1 MNTSALPLPSA
12 GPHVGPDIVA
22 RDDWVEVRLT
32 RSFMRNGRPALHSA
46 SMVIP
51 VLVAILYNDVN
62 NLGLLCWAIAAV
74 VMTLARYRVISIYYR
89 DYAGASAA
97 RLREFMSRYSWTWT
111 VSAAIWGTSMFLHFR
126 KAPIYDQFIGL
137 LILAGMAGFAVGAFS
152 ASQRCFLGYI
162 NGLAYS
168 TIAAV
173 IYSVGLERPF
183 MGTLQTYSLVL
194 LVLIYWAAIR
204 SAGKRFNRG
213 QRKTLELQ
221 YANAMLIASLTE
233 KTRVALEAV
242 QTKDRFIA
250 SAAHDLRQPVHALGL
265 YADWLR
271 AEPDMVAQITPKIVQ
286 STQAVNDLF
295 NSLFDLAKLDS
306 GAVEPTWQAVDLPA
320 LVCELELQYAPLAR
334 EKGLALRTR
343 VMPAVAQSDPML
355 LKRLLGNLLSNAV
368 RHTVEGGVLL
378 AVRDG
383 ADGPRIEIWD
393 TGVGVAPE
401 HQQAIFQE
409 FYRVAAHNG
418 TEEGFGL
425 GLSIVSRLC
434 ETLKH
439 RLTMHSRP
447 GRGTVFRLY
456 LDSLGSGGVSFPE
469 PAVHASAQGAN

>member
-1 MNTSALPLPSA
+1 MSTAVIPPPSDS
-12 GPHVGPDIVA
+12 PHVGPDQLA
-22 RDDWVEVRLT
+22 RDDWVEVRLM
-32 RSFMRNGRPALHSA
+32 RSFMRNARPALHSA

-74 VMTLARYRVISIYYR
+74 VMTLARYRVVSIYYR
-89 DYAGASAA
+89 DYGCANAA

-111 VSAAIWGTSMFLHFR
+111 LSATIWGASMFLHFR
-126 KAPIYDQFIGL
+126 KAPVYDQFIGL
-137 LILAGMAGFAVGAFS
+137 LILASMAGFAVGAFS
-152 ASQRCFLGYI
+152 ASRRCFLGYI

-168 TIAAV
+168 TLAAV

-183 MGTLQTYSLVL
+183 MGTVQTYSLMV

-204 SAGKRFNRG
+204 SAGKRFHRG

-221 YANAMLIASLTE
+221 YANATLIASLTE

-271 AEPDMVAQITPKIVQ
+271 AEPELVAQITPKIVQ
-286 STQAVNDLF
+286 STQAVNELF

-306 GAVEPTWQAVDLPA
+306 GAVEVGWQAVELSEVIA
-320 LVCELELQYAPLAR
+320 ELELQYAPMAR
-334 EKGLALRTR
+334 EKGLQLRTR
-343 VMPAVAQSDPML
+343 VVQARAMSDMVL

-368 RHTVEGGVLL
+368 RHTVRGGVLM
-378 AVRDG
+378 AVRRRRSG
-383 ADGPRIEIWD
+383 LYIEIWD

-409 FYRVAAHNG
+409 FYRVATHNG

-434 ETLKH
+434 DTLKH
-439 RLTMHSRP
+439 PLTMHSRP
-447 GRGTVFRLY
+447 GKGTVFRLA
-456 LDSLGSGGVSFPE
+456 LQPFDDAAGAPGT
-469 PAVHASAQGAN
+469 SA

>member
-1 MNTSALPLPSA
+1 MSSPVLSPPGA
-12 GPHVGPDIVA
+12 GPHVEPDIVA
-22 RDDWVEVRLT
+22 RDDWVEAKLMRA
-32 RSFMRNGRPALHSA
+32 FMRNGRPALHSA

-62 NLGLLCWAIAAV
+62 NLALLCWTLAAV
-74 VMTLARYRVISIYYR
+74 VMTLARYRVITIYYR
-89 DYAGASAA
+89 DYADASAA
-97 RLREFMSRYSWTWT
+97 GLREFMSRYSWTWT
-111 VSAAIWGTSMFLHFR
+111 LSAAIWGASMFLHFR

-137 LILAGMAGFAVGAFS
+137 MILAGMAGFAVGAFS

-168 TIAAV
+168 VLAAV
-173 IYSVGLERPF
+173 IYSVGLERPS
-183 MGTLQTYSLVL
+183 MGTMQTYGLVL

-204 SAGKRFNRG
+204 SAGKRFYGG
-213 QRKTLELQ
+213 QRNTLELQ
-221 YANAMLIASLTE
+221 YANATLIASLTE

-271 AEPDMVAQITPKIVQ
+271 AEPELVAQITPKIVQ
-286 STQAVNDLF
+286 STQAVNELF

-306 GAVEPTWQAVDLPA
+306 GAVEPTWQTVDLA
-320 LVCELELQYAPLAR
+320 DLLAELELQYAPLAR
-334 EKGLALRTR
+334 EKGLELRTR
-343 VMPAVAQSDPML
+343 ALKVVAQSDALL
-355 LKRLLGNLLSNAV
+355 LKRLLGNLLSNAI
-368 RHTVEGGVLL
+368 RHTVRGGVLL

-383 ADGPRIEIWD
+383 AEGPRIEIWD

-401 HQQAIFQE
+401 HQQAIFRE

-439 RLTMHSRP
+439 RLTMRSRP

-456 LDSLGSGGVSFPE
+456 LDALGSSGVSFAE
-469 PAVHASAQGAN
+469 PSPGSA

>member
-1 MNTSALPLPSA
+1 MNPAAVPLPSA
-12 GPHVGPDIVA
+12 SPHVEPDIVA
-22 RDDWVEVRLT
+22 RDDWVETRLM

-51 VLVAILYNDVN
+51 VMVAILYGDVN
-62 NLGLLCWAIAAV
+62 HWALLCWAVAAI
-74 VMTLARYRVISIYYR
+74 VMTLVRYRVISIYYQQ
-89 DYAGASAA
+89 YAGAGAMQ
-97 RLREFMSRYSWTWT
+97 LRQFMSRYSWTWT
-111 VSAAIWGTSMFLHFR
+111 VSAAIWGASMFLHFR
-126 KAPIYDQFIGL
+126 KAPVYDQFIGL

-183 MGTLQTYSLVL
+183 IGTVQTYSLVV
-194 LVLIYWAAIR
+194 LVLIYWAAVR
-204 SAGKRFNRG
+204 SAGKRFHRG

-221 YANAMLIASLTE
+221 YANATLIASLTE

-265 YADWLR
+265 YADWLQS
-271 AEPDMVAQITPKIVQ
+271 EPELVAQITPKIVQ
-286 STQAVNDLF
+286 STQAVNELF
-295 NSLFDLAKLDS
+295 NSLFDLVRLDS
-306 GAVEPTWQAVDLPA
+306 EAADVNWQEVDLAA
-320 LVCELELQYAPLAR
+320 LVGELELQYTPLAQ
-334 EKGLALRTR
+334 EKGLVLRTR
-343 VMPAVAQSDPML
+343 VLAGVARSDAVL

-368 RHTVEGGVLL
+368 RHTVQGGVLL
-378 AVRDG
+378 AVRHG
-383 ADGPRIEIWD
+383 AQGPRIEIWD

-409 FYRVAAHNG
+409 FYRVAIHNG

-425 GLSIVSRLC
+425 GLAIVARLC
-434 ETLKH
+434 HTLKH

-447 GRGTVFRLY
+447 GRGTVFKLY
-456 LDSLGSGGVSFPE
+456 LESLGSGGVSFAELE
-469 PAVHASAQGAN
+469 PGNAQGGA

>member
-1 MNTSALPLPSA
+1 M
-12 GPHVGPDIVA
+12 A
-22 RDDWVEVRLT
+22 RDDWVEAKLMRT
-32 RSFMRNGRPALHSA
+32 FMRNGRPALHSA

-51 VLVAILYNDVN
+51 VLVVILYNDVN
-62 NLGLLCWAIAAV
+62 NLALLGWTIAAV
-74 VMTLARYRVISIYYR
+74 VMTLARYRVITIYYR
-89 DYAGASAA
+89 DYADTSAA

-111 VSAAIWGTSMFLHFR
+111 LGAAIWGASMFLHFR
-126 KAPIYDQFIGL
+126 KAPMYDQFIGL

-168 TIAAV
+168 TLAAV
-173 IYSVGLERPF
+173 IYCVGLERPF
-183 MGTLQTYSLVL
+183 MGTVQTYSLVL
-194 LVLIYWAAIR
+194 LVLIYWTAIR
-204 SAGKRFNRG
+204 SAGKRFHRG

-221 YANAMLIASLTE
+221 YANATLIASLTE

-271 AEPDMVAQITPKIVQ
+271 AEPELVAQIAPKIVQ
-286 STQAVNDLF
+286 STQAVNALF

-306 GAVEPTWQAVDLPA
+306 GAVEPTWQPVDLPT

-334 EKGLALRTR
+334 EKGLVLRTR
-343 VMPAVAQSDPML
+343 VMPGVAESDPML
-355 LKRLLGNLLSNAV
+355 LRRLLGNLLSNAV
-368 RHTVEGGVLL
+368 RHTVKGGVLL
-378 AVRDG
+378 AVRG
-383 ADGPRIEIWD
+383 GTDGPRVEIWD

-401 HQQAIFQE
+401 HQQAIFRE

-434 ETLKH
+434 HTLKH
-439 RLTMHSRP
+439 RLTMDSRP

-456 LDSLGSGGVSFPE
+456 LESLGSTGVIFAE
-469 PAVHASAQGAN
+469 PPTDS

>member
-1 MNTSALPLPSA
+1 MNTAALPLPSA
-12 GPHVGPDIVA
+12 APHVEPDIVA
-22 RDDWVEVRLT
+22 RDDWVEVKLT

-51 VLVAILYNDVN
+51 VLVAILYNDVDN
-62 NLGLLCWAIAAV
+62 WALLFWAMAAV
-74 VMTLARYRVISIYYR
+74 LMTLARYRVIDIYYR

-152 ASQRCFLGYI
+152 ASQRCFMGYI

-204 SAGKRFNRG
+204 SAGKRFHRG

-250 SAAHDLRQPVHALGL
+250 SAAHDLRQPVHALSL

-271 AEPDMVAQITPKIVQ
+271 AEPELVAQITPKIVQ
-286 STQAVNDLF
+286 STQAVNELF
-295 NSLFDLAKLDS
+295 NSLFDLAKLDA
-306 GAVEPTWQAVDLPA
+306 GAVEASLQPVDLTA
-320 LVCELELQYAPLAR
+320 LVAELELQYAPLAR
-334 EKGLALRTR
+334 EKGLALRTHTR
-343 VMPAVAQSDPML
+343 PAVVQSDALL

-368 RHTVEGGVLL
+368 RHTVKGGVLL

-456 LDSLGSGGVSFPE
+456 LEPLGSGGVSFADSMSGNAPDS
-469 PAVHASAQGAN
+469 V

>member
-1 MNTSALPLPSA
+1 MNTAVLPHSST

-51 VLVAILYNDVN
+51 VLVAILYNDVDN
-62 NLGLLCWAIAAV
+62 WALLFWAMAAV
-74 VMTLARYRVISIYYR
+74 LMTLARYRVIDIYYR

-111 VSAAIWGTSMFLHFR
+111 VSAAIWGTSMLLHFR

-183 MGTLQTYSLVL
+183 MGTVQTYSLVL

-204 SAGKRFNRG
+204 SAGKRFHRG

-271 AEPDMVAQITPKIVQ
+271 AEPEMVAQITPKIVQ

-306 GAVEPTWQAVDLPA
+306 GAVEPTSQPVDLAA
-320 LVCELELQYAPLAR
+320 LVCELELQYSPLAR
-334 EKGLALRTR
+334 EKGLTLRTR
-343 VMPAVAQSDPML
+343 VLPAVAQSDPML

-368 RHTVEGGVLL
+368 RHTVKGGVLL

-434 ETLKH
+434 ETLNH
-439 RLTMHSRP
+439 RLTMRSRP

-456 LDSLGSGGVSFPE
+456 LDPLGGGGVSFADTA
-469 PAVHASAQGAN
+469 PATSPRSA

>member
-1 MNTSALPLPSA
+1 MNTAVLPQSSASL
-12 GPHVGPDIVA
+12 HTGPDIVA
-22 RDDWVEVRLT
+22 RDDWVEAKLT

-62 NLGLLCWAIAAV
+62 NLALLCWATAAV
-74 VMTLARYRVISIYYR
+74 VMTIARYRVITIYYR
-89 DYAGASAA
+89 DYASAGAT
-97 RLREFMSRYSWTWT
+97 RLREFLSRYSWTWT
-111 VSAAIWGTSMFLHFR
+111 LSAAIWGASMFLHFR
-126 KAPIYDQFIGL
+126 KAPVYDQFIGL

-183 MGTLQTYSLVL
+183 MGTAQTYSLVL

-204 SAGKRFNRG
+204 SAGKRFHRG

-221 YANAMLIASLTE
+221 YANATLIASLTE
-233 KTRVALEAV
+233 KTRMALEAV

-271 AEPDMVAQITPKIVQ
+271 AEPELVAQITPKIVQ

-306 GAVEPTWQAVDLPA
+306 GAVEVTWRQVDLAA
-320 LVCELELQYAPLAR
+320 LVAELELQYAPLAR
-334 EKGLALRTR
+334 EKGLTLRTHTLP
-343 VMPAVAQSDPML
+343 VVVQSDAL
-355 LKRLLGNLLSNAV
+355 LLTRLLGNLLSNAV
-368 RHTVEGGVLL
+368 RHTVKGGVLL

-383 ADGPRIEIWD
+383 AAGPCIEIWD

-456 LDSLGSGGVSFPE
+456 LDSLGSSGVSFSDSVSGNAPGS
-469 PAVHASAQGAN
+469 V

>member
-1 MNTSALPLPSA
+1 MSSVVLPFSSAS
-12 GPHVGPDIVA
+12 PHLEPDIVA
-22 RDDWVEVRLT
+22 RDDWVETKLM

-62 NLGLLCWAIAAV
+62 NLGLLCWAMAAV

-89 DYAGASAA
+89 DYAGAGAGAGAA

-111 VSAAIWGTSMFLHFR
+111 VSAAIWGASMFLHFR
-126 KAPIYDQFIGL
+126 KAPVYDQFIGL

-152 ASQRCFLGYI
+152 ASLRCFLGYI

-168 TIAAV
+168 TLAAV

-183 MGTLQTYSLVL
+183 MGTVQTYSLVV

-204 SAGKRFNRG
+204 SAGKRFHRG

-221 YANAMLIASLTE
+221 YANATLIASLTE
-233 KTRVALEAV
+233 KTRMALEAV

-271 AEPDMVAQITPKIVQ
+271 AEPELVAQITPKIVQ
-286 STQAVNDLF
+286 STQAVNALF
-295 NSLFDLAKLDS
+295 NSLFDLAKLDA
-306 GAVEPTWQAVDLPA
+306 GAVDVKWQQVDLAA
-320 LVCELELQYAPLAR
+320 LVAELELQYAPLAR
-334 EKGLALRTR
+334 EKGLSLRTR
-343 VMPAVAQSDPML
+343 VVPAMALSDAVL

-368 RHTVEGGVLL
+368 RHTVQGGMLL
-378 AVRDG
+378 AVRTG
-383 ADGPRIEIWD
+383 AGGPRLEIWD
-393 TGVGVAPE
+393 TGAGVAPE

-425 GLSIVSRLC
+425 GLAIVSRLC

-439 RLTMHSRP
+439 RLTMDSRP

-456 LDSLGSGGVSFPE
+456 LEPLERSGVSF
-469 PAVHASAQGAN
+469 ADSAP

>member
-1 MNTSALPLPSA
+1 MSTAVLPHSSAA
-12 GPHVGPDIVA
+12 PHVAPDIVA
-22 RDDWVEVRLT
+22 RDDWVEVRLM

-46 SMVIP
+46 TMVIP

-62 NLGLLCWAIAAV
+62 NLALLCWAIAAV
-74 VMTLARYRVISIYYR
+74 VMTLVRYRVISIYYR
-89 DYAGASAA
+89 DYVGASAA

-111 VSAAIWGTSMFLHFR
+111 LSAAIWGASMFLHFR

-137 LILAGMAGFAVGAFS
+137 LVLAGMAGFAVGAFS

-168 TIAAV
+168 TLAAV

-183 MGTLQTYSLVL
+183 MGTVQTYSLVL

-204 SAGKRFNRG
+204 SAGKRFHRG

-250 SAAHDLRQPVHALGL
+250 SAAHDLRQPVHALSL

-306 GAVEPTWQAVDLPA
+306 GAVEPTWQPVDLPS

-334 EKGLALRTR
+334 EKGLELRTR
-343 VMPAVAQSDPML
+343 VMPGVVQSDPML

-368 RHTVEGGVLL
+368 RHTVTGGVLL

-401 HQQAIFQE
+401 HQQAIFRE

-456 LDSLGSGGVSFPE
+456 LDSLGRGGVSF
-469 PAVHASAQGAN
+469 ADTQGSAQASV

>member
-1 MNTSALPLPSA
+1 MNTAVLPVSSA
-12 GPHVGPDIVA
+12 GPHVESDIVA
-22 RDDWVEVRLT
+22 RDDWVEVRLM

-51 VLVAILYNDVN
+51 VLVAILYSDVN
-62 NLGLLCWAIAAV
+62 NLALLCWATAAV
-74 VMTLARYRVISIYYR
+74 VMTLVRYRVISIYYR
-89 DYAGASAA
+89 DYAGANAA
-97 RLREFMSRYSWTWT
+97 RLREFMSRYSWTWSL
-111 VSAAIWGTSMFLHFR
+111 SAAIWGASMFLHFR
-126 KAPIYDQFIGL
+126 KAPIYDQFIAL

-162 NGLAYS
+162 NSLAYS

-204 SAGKRFNRG
+204 SAGKRFHRG

-233 KTRVALEAV
+233 KTRMALEAV

-250 SAAHDLRQPVHALGL
+250 SAAHDLRQPVHALSL

-271 AEPDMVAQITPKIVQ
+271 AEPELVEQITPKIVQ

-306 GAVEPTWQAVDLPA
+306 GAVEPTWQPVDLPA
-320 LVCELELQYAPLAR
+320 LISELELQHAPLAR
-334 EKGLALRTR
+334 EKGLELRAR
-343 VMPAVAQSDPML
+343 VMPAVVQSDPIL
-355 LKRLLGNLLSNAV
+355 LKRLLGNLLCNAV
-368 RHTVEGGVLL
+368 RHTVKGGVLL

-383 ADGPRIEIWD
+383 AEGPRIEIWD

-401 HQQAIFQE
+401 HQQAIFRE

-456 LDSLGSGGVSFPE
+456 LDSLGSGGVSFPDS
-469 PAVHASAQGAN
+469 VSGNTSTSA